1 MGWFWIGAI
10 VGLYMLW
17 GGATKS
23 TVAPYR
29 FLHARAYLLWKD
41 KAHLFL
47 QIAGLVVIIVMVAL
61 ALSN

>member
-1 MGWFWIGAI
+1 MNWFWIGAI

-23 TVAPYR
+23 AVAPYR
-29 FLHARAYLLWKD
+29 FLHARAALLWKD

-47 QIAGLVVIIVMVAL
+47 RVSGLIVTVVMVGL
-61 ALSN
+61 ALLT

>member
-1 MGWFWIGAI
+1 MSWFWIGAI

-29 FLHARAYLLWKD
+29 FLHARAALLWKD

-47 QIAGLVVIIVMVAL
+47 QVSGLIVTVVMIGL
-61 ALSN
+61 ALLT